1 MHNMLCCGFHRPPL
15 EYPTASSDEAG
26 MQLYSY
32 WRSSAS
38 YRVRIALA
46 LKGLS
51 YQTIGIHLV
60 KGKHTE
66 ASFVA
71 INPQARVPALKLD
84 SGDVLIQSLAIIDYL
99 DETYPE
105 PPFLPADPLLRARVR
120 AVSQVVAMDIH
131 PLGNT
136 GPRNYMLKTLNL
148 DLETVDGWT
157 RHWIEN
163 GFAAVERMISPGPYC
178 FGAQPTLAD
187 IFLVPQVF
195 NARRY
200 KADMAKF
207 PKIVAVDEACQ
218 KHSAFAAAAPAAQ
231 PDAE

>member
-1 MHNMLCCGFHRPPL
+1 
-15 EYPTASSDEAG
+15 

-32 WRSSAS
+32 FPSSAS

-60 KGKHTE
+60 KGKHKE
-66 ASFVA
+66 EPFIS
-71 INPQARVPALKLD
+71 INPQTRVPALKTD
-84 SGDVLIQSLAIIDYL
+84 NDEILIQSLAIIEWL
-99 DETYPE
+99 DETHPQ
-105 PPFLPADPLLRARVR
+105 PPLLPTDPLMRARVR
-120 AVSQVVAMDIH
+120 EVAHIIAMDVH

-136 GPRNYMLKTLNL
+136 GPRNYLLKQLNL
-148 DLETVDGWT
+148 DLETVDAWT
-157 RHWIEN
+157 RHWIED
-163 GFAAVERMISPGPYC
+163 GFSAVERMIDPAPYC

-187 IFLVPQVF
+187 ICLVPQVF

-200 KADMAKF
+200 KVDMAKF
-207 PKIVAVDEACQ
+207 PRIVAADAACQ
-218 KHSAFAAAAPAAQ
+218 SNPAFAAAAPAAQ

>member
-1 MHNMLCCGFHRPPL
+1 
-15 EYPTASSDEAG
+15 

-32 WRSSAS
+32 FRSSAS

-60 KGKHTE
+60 KGEHTLE
-66 ASFVA
+66 HFVA
-71 INPQARVPALKLD
+71 VNPQARVPALKLD
-84 SGDVLIQSLAIIDYL
+84 SGDVLIQSIAIIDYL
-99 DETYPE
+99 DETHPQ
-105 PPFLPADPLLRARVR
+105 PPFLPTDPLLRARVR
-120 AVSQVVAMDIH
+120 AVSQVIAMDVH

-136 GPRNYMLKTLNL
+136 GPRNYLLKKLNH
-148 DLETVDGWT
+148 DLETVDAWT
-157 RHWIEN
+157 RHWIET
-163 GFAAVERMISPGPYC
+163 GLAAVEKLISPGPYC
-178 FGAQPTLAD
+178 FGSQPTLAD
-187 IFLVPQVF
+187 ICLVQQVF

-200 KADMAKF
+200 KVDMAKF

-218 KHSAFAAAAPAAQ
+218 KHPAFAAAAPAAQ

>member
-1 MHNMLCCGFHRPPL
+1 
-15 EYPTASSDEAG
+15 

-32 WRSSAS
+32 FRSSAS

-51 YQTIGIHLV
+51 YQTIAIHLA

-66 ASFVA
+66 APFISV
-71 INPQARVPALKLD
+71 NPQARLPALKLD
-84 SGDVLIQSLAIIDYL
+84 SGELLIQSMAIIDYL
-99 DETYPE
+99 DEVHPS
-105 PPFLPADPLLRARVR
+105 PPFLPSDPLARARVR
-120 AVSQVVAMDIH
+120 AVSHIIAMDVH

-136 GPRNYMLKTLNL
+136 GPRNYLLKVLNH
-148 DLETVDGWT
+148 DLETVDAWT
-157 RHWIEN
+157 RHWIED
-163 GFAAVERMISPGPYC
+163 GFGAVEKLISPGPYC

-187 IFLVPQVF
+187 ICLVPQVF

-200 KADMAKF
+200 KVDMAKF
-207 PKIVAVDEACQ
+207 PKIAAVDDACQ
-218 KHSAFAAAAPAAQ
+218 KHPAFAAAAPAAQ

>member
-1 MHNMLCCGFHRPPL
+1 
-15 EYPTASSDEAG
+15 

-32 WRSSAS
+32 FRSSAS

-60 KGKHTE
+60 KGKHKE
-66 ASFVA
+66 EPFIS
-71 INPQARVPALKLD
+71 INPQTRVPAVKLD
-84 SGDVLIQSLAIIDYL
+84 SDEILIQSLAIIDYL
-99 DETYPE
+99 DETHPQ
-105 PPFLPADPLLRARVR
+105 PPLLPADPLLRARVR
-120 AVSQVVAMDIH
+120 AVSQIITMDVH

-136 GPRNYMLKTLNL
+136 GPRNYLLKVLNH
-148 DLETVDGWT
+148 DLETVDAWT
-157 RHWIEN
+157 RHWIED
-163 GFAAVERMISPGPYC
+163 GFSAVEKMISPAPYC

-187 IFLVPQVF
+187 ICLVPQVF

-207 PKIVAVDEACQ
+207 PKIAAVDEACQ
-218 KHSAFAAAAPAAQ
+218 KHPAFAAAAPAAQ

>member
-1 MHNMLCCGFHRPPL
+1 M
-15 EYPTASSDEAG
+15 

-32 WRSSAS
+32 FRSSAS

-46 LKGLS
+46 LKSLP

-60 KGKHTE
+60 KGEHTE
-66 ASFVA
+66 EPFVA

-84 SGDVLIQSLAIIDYL
+84 SGDVLIQSLAIIEYL
-99 DETYPE
+99 DETHPQ

-120 AVSQVVAMDIH
+120 AVSQVIGMDIH

-136 GPRNYMLKTLNL
+136 GPRNYLLNHLKL

-157 RHWIEN
+157 RHWIER
-163 GFAAVERMISPGPYC
+163 GFAAVEKMISPGPYC

-200 KADMAKF
+200 KVDMAKF
-207 PKIVAVDEACQ
+207 PRVAAVDEACQ
-218 KHSAFAAAAPAAQ
+218 KHPAFAAAAPAAQ

>member
-1 MHNMLCCGFHRPPL
+1 
-15 EYPTASSDEAG
+15 

-32 WRSSAS
+32 FRSSAS

-60 KGKHTE
+60 KGKHKE
-66 ASFVA
+66 EPFIS
-71 INPQARVPALKLD
+71 INPQTRVPALKLD
-84 SGDVLIQSLAIIDYL
+84 SDEILIQSLAIIDYL
-99 DETYPE
+99 DETHPQ
-105 PPFLPADPLLRARVR
+105 PPLLPADPLLRARVR
-120 AVSQVVAMDIH
+120 AVSQIITMDVH

-136 GPRNYMLKTLNL
+136 GPRNYLLKVLNH
-148 DLETVDGWT
+148 DLETVDAWT
-157 RHWIEN
+157 RHWIED
-163 GFAAVERMISPGPYC
+163 GFSAVEKMISPAPYC

-187 IFLVPQVF
+187 ICLVPQVF

-207 PKIVAVDEACQ
+207 PKIAAVDEACQ
-218 KHSAFAAAAPAAQ
+218 KHPAFAAAAPAAQ

>member
-1 MHNMLCCGFHRPPL
+1 
-15 EYPTASSDEAG
+15 

-32 WRSSAS
+32 FRSSAS

-46 LKGLS
+46 LKGLA
-51 YQTIGIHLV
+51 YETVPVHLV
-60 KGKHTE
+60 KGEHLDE
-66 ASFVA
+66 RFAAVH
-71 INPQARVPALKLD
+71 PQARVPALELD
-84 SGDVLIQSLAIIDYL
+84 DGEVLIQSLAIIEWL
-99 DETYPE
+99 DENHPA
-105 PPFLPADPLLRARVR
+105 PPLLPADLRERVRVR
-120 AVSQVVAMDIH
+120 AVTHIIAMDVH

-136 GPRNYMLKTLNL
+136 GPRNYLLKQLNL

-157 RHWIEN
+157 RHWIEK
-163 GFAAVERMISPGPYC
+163 GFAAIERMISPAPYC

-200 KADMAKF
+200 KVDMAKF
-207 PKIVAVDEACQ
+207 PKIAAADAACQ
-218 KHSAFAAAAPAAQ
+218 KHPAFAAAAPAAQ